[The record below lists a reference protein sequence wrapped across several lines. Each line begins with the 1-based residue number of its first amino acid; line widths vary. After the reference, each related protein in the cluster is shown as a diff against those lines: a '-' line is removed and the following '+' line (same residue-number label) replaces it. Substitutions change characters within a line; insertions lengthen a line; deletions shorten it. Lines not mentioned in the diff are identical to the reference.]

1 MSDIEIIVR
10 EINNL
15 LEKIWDFK
23 DESILP
29 NLLILPLSGRKLKK
43 KRALKKA
50 VKKLGRIKY
59 K

>member
-1 MSDIEIIVR
+1 MSDIEITVR

-15 LEKIWDFK
+15 LEKTWKLK
-23 DESILP
+23 DESGLP

-50 VKKLGRIKY
+50 LNKLGRMKY